1 MYGYI
6 YETTNLI
13 NNKKYIGKHKSDKF
27 DNNYY
32 GSGIKFKKALEK
44 YGKEN
49 FSIRILEEVYTN
61 QKDLD
66 DAEIR
71 WIEATNAVRSTKY
84 YNNSYGGE
92 NEGWSGYNKAVKE
105 NGYSLETKE
114 RLSLS
119 HKGQIPWNKGKKCKA
134 LSNEHKIKLSKAL
147 KNRQFSEE
155 TKERMSKA
163 AKIRTKNYI
172 PWNKGKNISKETKNK
187 ISNTLKSRYALGEI
201 SIPKKD
207 RYKKDRSLS
216 EETRVKISKSKKGKP
231 ISEETRVKISKALKG
246 ENNPMYHKVPW
257 NKGKVSINKGKIW
270 VNNLITNKLILPED
284 LDTYLQ
290 NGWSKG
296 RNTQKY

>member
-1 MYGYI
+1 MFGYI

-32 GSGIKFKKALEK
+32 GSGIGLKRALNK

-49 FSIRILEEVYTN
+49 FKIKILEEIDTN
-61 QKDLD
+61 QHDLD
-66 DAEIR
+66 LRETY
-71 WIEATNAVRSTKY
+71 WIEYYDAVKSKNY

-92 NEGWSGYNKAVKE
+92 NEGWAGYNKAIKE

-134 LSNEHKIKLSKAL
+134 LSNEHKLKLSKAL

-172 PWNKGKNISKETKNK
+172 PWNKGKNISEETKSK
-187 ISNTLKSRYALGEI
+187 ISNTLRSKYALGEI

-216 EETRVKISKSKKGKP
+216 EETKA
-231 ISEETRVKISKALKG
+231 KISKALKG
-246 ENNPMYHKVPW
+246 KSISEETKTKISKALKGKNNPMYHKVSW

-284 LDTYLQ
+284 LDIYLQ

>member
-1 MYGYI
+1 MFGYI

-32 GSGIKFKKALEK
+32 GSGIGLKRALNK

-49 FSIRILEEVYTN
+49 FKIKILEEIDTN
-61 QKDLD
+61 QHDLD
-66 DAEIR
+66 LREIY
-71 WIEATNAVRSTKY
+71 WIEYYDAVKSKNY

-92 NEGWSGYNKAVKE
+92 NEGWAGYNKAVKE
-105 NGYSLETKE
+105 NGYSLETREK
-114 RLSLS
+114 LSLS
-119 HKGQIPWNKGKKCKA
+119 HKGQIPWNKDKKCKA
-134 LSNEHKIKLSKAL
+134 LSNEHKFKLSKAL

-163 AKIRTKNYI
+163 AKIRIKNYI
-172 PWNKGKNISKETKNK
+172 PWNKGKNISNEVKSK

-216 EETRVKISKSKKGKP
+216 EETKA
-231 ISEETRVKISKALKG
+231 KISKALKDK
-246 ENNPMYHKVPW
+246 NNPMYHKV
-257 NKGKVSINKGKIW
+257 S
-270 VNNLITNKLILPED
+270 
-284 LDTYLQ
+284 
-290 NGWSKG
+290 
-296 RNTQKY
+296 